1 MRHPRHHLQKSI
13 STRSTQPIT
22 QLKQLT
28 TKQPVTK
35 RTTKQPA
42 MKRTM
47 KIHRI
52 LPAALTAATLALAA
66 PATRAETWK
75 AADATAGADGAIT
88 LTDTAGA
95 STFALAGKATLVTDA
110 KAPGGKAVAFDGTQT
125 EPVAAGKRL
134 PATND
139 LFIQC
144 DFKPASEGA
153 NWQTLV
159 TINGRA
165 ELRYFKNRKT
175 LGLLVFSGD
184 PRETK
189 EISVKV
195 KPGEWQQVK
204 ATIKGKTITLQ
215 VGDNTETD
223 TITGGPSAKINN
235 YSVLLGMG
243 AGRPYTGR
251 IASLTVTENP

>member
-1 MRHPRHHLQKSI
+1 
-13 STRSTQPIT
+13 
-22 QLKQLT
+22 
-28 TKQPVTK
+28 
-35 RTTKQPA
+35 
-42 MKRTM
+42 M

-52 LPAALTAATLALAA
+52 LTAALTAATLALAA

-75 AADATAGADGAIT
+75 AADATAGADGTIT

-95 STFALAGKATLVTDA
+95 STFAGKATLVTDA
-110 KAPGGKAVAFDGTQT
+110 SAPGGKALAFDGTQT
-125 EPVAAGKRL
+125 TAITAGKRL
-134 PATND
+134 PATDD

-144 DFKPASEGA
+144 DFKPASEGT

-189 EISVKV
+189 EIAVKV

-215 VGDNTETD
+215 VGDNTETGA
-223 TITGGPSAKINN
+223 IIGGPSAKINN

-243 AGRPYTGR
+243 AGRPYSGQ